1 MLQRSSVVDFI
12 NIETVSF
19 SSVVQLGDSRVINGF
34 SRALAVQRETEI
46 FFAKEGEFSSYPV
59 FSERIPLPPIT
70 EPINFSTRST
80 KPLIKVNQV
89 AIIGLS
95 SSAVLHVGNSESVSM
110 EARVKHIRQLL
121 PKNEEQ

>member
-1 MLQRSSVVDFI
+1 MLQRTSIVNNI
-12 NIETVSF
+12 NVETVSF
-19 SSVVQLGDSRVINGF
+19 SSIVQLGDSRIINGF

-46 FFAKEGEFSSYPV
+46 FFAKEGEFSSFPI
-59 FSERIPLPPIT
+59 FSEWIPLPPIT
-70 EPINFSTRST
+70 EPINISSCSL

-95 SSAVLHVGNSESVSM
+95 SSAVLHVGNSETVSM

>member
-1 MLQRSSVVDFI
+1 MLQRSSVVNSI

-19 SSVVQLGDSRVINGF
+19 SSIVQLGDSRIINGF

-46 FFAKEGEFSSYPV
+46 FFDKEGEFSSFPI
-59 FSERIPLPPIT
+59 FSEAIPLPPIT
-70 EPINFSTRST
+70 ETINFSSRST
-80 KPLIKVNQV
+80 KPLIKVNEI

-95 SSAVLHVGNSESVSM
+95 SSAVLHVGNSEYVSM

>member
-1 MLQRSSVVDFI
+1 MLQRTSIVNNI
-12 NIETVSF
+12 NVETVSF
-19 SSVVQLGDSRVINGF
+19 SSIVQLGDSRIINGF

-46 FFAKEGEFSSYPV
+46 FFTKEGEFSSFPI
-59 FSERIPLPPIT
+59 FSELIPLPPIT
-70 EPINFSTRST
+70 EPINISSCSL

-95 SSAVLHVGNSESVSM
+95 SSAVLHVGNSDTVSM